1 MADYKTKHAPID
13 DYPFMTYAPDEEAHV
28 GAVGAAITVADGT
41 FTANFTFNDVVRQIE
56 KGIGFPVK
64 TVSEGSQMWIM
75 FISATVSEGV
85 YSVYGMLADSS
96 FILSAESPDVPLTAS
111 L

>member
-13 DYPFMTYAPDEEAHV
+13 DYPFMTYAPEDAHI
-28 GAVGAAITVADGT
+28 GAVGAAIATVDGT
-41 FTANFTFNDVVRQIE
+41 FVANFTFNDVVKQIE
-56 KGIGFPVK
+56 KGVGFPV
-64 TVSEGSQMWIM
+64 TLVSEGSKLWIT
-75 FISATVSEGV
+75 FLSATVGDGA

-96 FILSAESPDVPLTAS
+96 FILSAESPDALLTAS

>member
-13 DYPFMTYAPDEEAHV
+13 DYPFVTYAPENDAHV
-28 GAVGAAITVADGT
+28 GAAGAAITVADGT
-41 FTANFTFNDVVRQIE
+41 FIANFTFNDVVKQIE
-56 KGIGFPVK
+56 KGVGFPVT
-64 TVSEGSQMWIM
+64 TVSDGSKLWIT
-75 FISATVSEGV
+75 FLSATIGDGA